1 MQEPTVMMPSTVF
14 FSNLR
19 PEAEP
24 FEPPPMKHSDT
35 RDSISSID
43 SDISLTFDHNA
54 EEGAHLADMSDCGSD
69 AAESTPSAGSPSAA
83 TKEEPAKDE
92 PPFVPPDDELAQK
105 IVAQVEFY
113 FSDVNIT
120 KDAFLLKHVKRN
132 KEGYVS
138 LKLIS
143 SFKRVKHLAR
153 DWRSVAYALER
164 YSTKLQINEA
174 GTKLRRVDPLPAYDE
189 TAPSRTVVAAH
200 LPPDRPT
207 IEGVADL
214 FSSYG
219 DIALVRI
226 VRPGNPVPQDAR
238 AFLARHP
245 ELAGTVCALVEFTTT
260 ESAHRALAGWRAR
273 TSGVAVHELVSHD
286 ANNNTTTAG
295 GQQQQPPRKKSSV
308 SSGPYHRKSVV
319 TRLVTSDYS
328 SSCSEAETEPRPPPS
343 NPHNIPVAPLVQAV
357 SAAIRSTAGA
367 ATIVAAKD
375 RQVTRA
381 RTAPELCP
389 WVAQRRESDFRPRS
403 NSGVTHLPD
412 NVLRMPRGPDGGR
425 GFASRPRPLVCAS

>member
-1 MQEPTVMMPSTVF
+1 MPEPDDMDQVGELAF
-14 FSNLR
+14 
-19 PEAEP
+19 A
-24 FEPPPMKHSDT
+24 PPPMKHSDT

-43 SDISLTFDHNA
+43 SDISLSYDHNA

-69 AAESTPSAGSPSAA
+69 AADNSQTAEDAEPSLPPPIVPTGVI
-83 TKEEPAKDE
+83 DE
-92 PPFVPPDDELAQK
+92 APFVPPDDDLANK

-153 DWRSVAYALER
+153 DWRVVAYALNM
-164 YSTKLQINEA
+164 STKLQINEA
-174 GTKLRRVDPLPAYDE
+174 GTKLRRLAPLPAYDE

-214 FSSYG
+214 FSSFG

-226 VRPGNPVPQDAR
+226 LRPGNPVPSDAR
-238 AFLARHP
+238 SFLAKHP
-245 ELAGTVCALVEFTTT
+245 ELSGVVCALVEFATT
-260 ESAHRALAGWRAR
+260 ESAQKALTGWRAR
-273 TSGVAVHELVSHD
+273 THGVTVLELAAPASQH
-286 ANNNTTTAG
+286 
-295 GQQQQPPRKKSSV
+295 QQQRKRSTPAKKTAV
-308 SSGPYHRKSVV
+308 S
-319 TRLVTSDYS
+319 RLVESMATSDYS
-328 SSCSEAETEPRPPPS
+328 SSCASSSEAEPDFCRA
-343 NPHNIPVAPLVQAV
+343 APTTPT
-357 SAAIRSTAGA
+357 R
-367 ATIVAAKD
+367 
-375 RQVTRA
+375 RQVGRA

-389 WVAQRRESDFRPRS
+389 WLAQRRLSLRRDSASDSDMVFRPRS
-403 NSGVTHLPD
+403 NSAVTHLPE
-412 NVLRMPRGPDGGR
+412 NVLRMPRGPDGSR
-425 GFASRPRPLVCAS
+425 GFARHRPSLPAVLCS